1 MSSSV
6 AFSNSHTLHPLKK
19 ESLWGKTKH
28 TGQLSF
34 LYHTTEPSLPAAAPL
49 NPTKTRGTRPRAAAT
64 PPAARSGITPLG
76 PRGPPPKDKAAR
88 LPGRPCRGPSP
99 RSSRGGTSRG
109 RGTSA
114 RGSAAGLHSPCP
126 TLLPGRAAL
135 PPPPSPD
142 DGGGGWG
149 GGEGRRTRCAGRPRP
164 LQASGESPERAP
176 ACHGGAGD
184 ALPRPGPEETS
195 RPPLD
200 GSGGAVSYLRAAR
213 GTAGPG
219 RAWRRAWRRAGGGG
233 WCKGG
238 KGRGDAAGYLRP
250 PAATAIEGEP
260 MSQRQEPR
268 RCGPAPSRR
277 PPPPAPSPPTMAS
290 QQAPRRHPRT
300 RVTSSSGQRGGHVNK

>member
-142 DGGGGWG
+142 DGGGGG
-149 GGEGRRTRCAGRPRP
+149 AAGKDGE
-164 LQASGESPERAP
+164 
-176 ACHGGAGD
+176 HD
-184 ALPRPGPEETS
+184 AL
-195 RPPLD
+195 
-200 GSGGAVSYLRAAR
+200 
-213 GTAGPG
+213 AGPG
-219 RAWRRAWRRAGGGG
+219 RYRPPGKAPRGPPPATAGQGMPFLGQARRKRAAPRSTVAAAPSLTCGLRGGRRGPGGHGGGHGGGRAGGGG
-233 WCKGG
+233 VRE
-238 KGRGDAAGYLRP
+238 GRGEGTRP
-250 PAATAIEGEP
+250 AIWGLP
-260 MSQRQEPR
+260 RQP
-268 RCGPAPSRR
+268 PSRGNPCHSDRNRVAAAR
-277 PPPPAPSPPTMAS
+277 PPP
-290 QQAPRRHPRT
+290 
-300 RVTSSSGQRGGHVNK
+300 GGHRLLPRHRPLWPPSKRRVATPGRASLPAAASGAGT